1 MYRKWQDEQDQTWPW
16 TFLERFFWSA
26 FPIVERSLVKLL
38 LIFFLGLV
46 VAQSFIL
53 SSDTNQS
60 MVNKAARYEGV
71 FHEKQEPAQSI
82 FKLQD

>member
-1 MYRKWQDEQDQTWPW
+1 MYKKWQDHQDQTRSW

-38 LIFFLGLV
+38 LLFFLGLV

-60 MVNKAARYEGV
+60 LVNKAARYEGV
-71 FHEKQEPAQSI
+71 FHEEQQPAQSI
-82 FKLQD
+82 FKQQD